1 MNQKSHTA
9 PPIALPFTISIIVIS
24 FAAIFVK
31 WSAAP
36 PTILAMYR
44 MYIACFFLLPV
55 IWMKRAEFQKI
66 SRKNWLLLVL
76 SGVFLGLHFSLWLS
90 SWELTT
96 VACWT
101 ISLALQPVVALAR
114 VFLVYEASASL
125 CTILSIGIA
134 FIGVV
139 LVGCGDVGVGRDA
152 ILGDL
157 LSFLCVIA
165 VVCHLLSGQNAVKP
179 I

>member
-9 PPIALPFTISIIVIS
+9 PSIALPFTISIIVIS

-55 IWMKRAEFQKI
+55 IWTKRAEFQKI

-76 SGVFLGLHFSLWLS
+76 SGGFLGLDFAVWFSSLG
-90 SWELTT
+90 LTT
-96 VACWT
+96 VACASS
-101 ISLALQPVVALAR
+101 SLALCPVV
-114 VFLVYEASASL
+114 
-125 CTILSIGIA
+125 
-134 FIGVV
+134 
-139 LVGCGDVGVGRDA
+139 
-152 ILGDL
+152 
-157 LSFLCVIA
+157 
-165 VVCHLLSGQNAVKP
+165 
-179 I
+179 

>member
-55 IWMKRAEFQKI
+55 IWMKRAEFKKI
-66 SRKNWLLLVL
+66 TRKNWLLLVL
-76 SGVFLGLHFSLWLS
+76 SGGFFCLHFDIRLCYLD
-90 SWELTT
+90 LIN
-96 VACWT
+96 VAV
-101 ISLALQPVVALAR
+101 LA
-114 VFLVYEASASL
+114 
-125 CTILSIGIA
+125 I
-134 FIGVV
+134 
-139 LVGCGDVGVGRDA
+139 
-152 ILGDL
+152 
-157 LSFLCVIA
+157 
-165 VVCHLLSGQNAVKP
+165 
-179 I
+179 